1 MFRLKSVPL
10 RSLLTLNI
18 TDMIR
23 LNVFFEVKEEAK
35 SAEIC
40 ALCKELVEKSL
51 NDEGNVAYDY
61 FVSGTRKGVMM
72 ICETW
77 KDEEVLKVHMA
88 SKHFTTLVPQI
99 EALTKNGLKLEQFA
113 F

>member
-1 MFRLKSVPL
+1 MV
-10 RSLLTLNI
+10 
-18 TDMIR
+18 R
-23 LNVFFEVKEEAK
+23 LNVFFEKKENVK
-35 SAEIC
+35 AEKIN

-51 NDEGNVAYDY
+51 KDNGNVAYDY
-61 FVSGTRKGVMM
+61 FVSGTRDGVMM

-77 KDEEVLKVHMA
+77 QNEEVLKAHMVTE
-88 SKHFTTLVPQI
+88 HFTSLVPKI

>member
-1 MFRLKSVPL
+1 MFHLKSVPL

-35 SAEIC
+35 AAEIC

-51 NDEGNVAYDY
+51 NDEGNV
-61 FVSGTRKGVMM
+61 
-72 ICETW
+72 
-77 KDEEVLKVHMA
+77 EEVQFIGGCDGNTKGIC
-88 SKHFTTLVPQI
+88 SLVQGMKAA
-99 EALTKNGLKLEQFA
+99 EE
-113 F
+113 

>member
-1 MFRLKSVPL
+1 
-10 RSLLTLNI
+10 
-18 TDMIR
+18 MIR

-35 SAEIC
+35 AAEIC

-77 KDEEVLKVHMA
+77 KDEEVLKAHSLL
-88 SKHFTTLVPQI
+88 SKPSWGYT
-99 EALTKNGLKLEQFA
+99 ALTPTYNNATNLREEA
-113 F
+113 